1 MYFCKNFKKMK
12 GFAFF
17 VATLLFSSVFLS
29 CVKYESVIQ
38 GKVTYIAYYDDME
51 YVAKGAILQKV
62 KIQDTNETIIS
73 GVLSDSL
80 GHFLFDYVTA
90 GDWII
95 KAKLFTEDAVYEGK
109 SAIIHTTGEDKK
121 DIKMVLVFKEMI
133 TNE

>member
-17 VATLLFSSVFLS
+17 VATLLFSSVFFS

-38 GKVTYIAYYDDME
+38 GEVTYIAYYDDME

-62 KIQDTNETIIS
+62 QIKDSNETIIS
-73 GVLSDSL
+73 SVHSDSL

-109 SAIIHTTGEDKK
+109 SDIIHTSGEDEKN
-121 DIKMVLVFKEMI
+121 IKMVLVFKEMI